1 MRRRPFVPAPRCL
14 LAILI
19 AAGACR
25 DVPFFESP
33 PPRSAH
39 ERYAAR
45 LAKAGLDSTTLGRE
59 WLAAAQRAIREPL
72 TQSLPFRETGY
83 ISAAEARALAYRID
97 LREGQQISATAEA
110 SGGGLTLFLDLF
122 RATGDSA
129 EPLALV
135 ASTDSS
141 LTRASSRL
149 VHDVRRDGTYVLRLQ
164 PALLESGAFTLDVT
178 TAPTLAFPVEGRD
191 SRAVR
196 SFFGAERDGGARDH
210 HGIDIFA
217 PRGTP
222 ALAAAAGVV
231 RSIAPNNLGGNVVWL
246 SDTEHGQTL
255 YYAHLDRHKVTAGQ
269 RVEIGDTLGFVGNT
283 GNARTTAPHL
293 HFGVYRRGEGP
304 VDPLP
309 FVRRSS
315 RTASP
320 ITADTAELG
329 RVARARS
336 TTPLRQS
343 PEAGGAALATVA
355 SGTPLTVD
363 AATGAWFRV
372 RLPDGEAGYVPSR
385 LVEQTARPL
394 RRTDVAAGTPLRD
407 RPAADAAVVTTA
419 DGGAMPVIGTFADY
433 ALVETAA
440 GRTAWVASGGL
451 K

>member
-1 MRRRPFVPAPRCL
+1 MRRRHFVPAPRCL

-222 ALAAAAGVV
+222 AL
-231 RSIAPNNLGGNVVWL
+231 
-246 SDTEHGQTL
+246 
-255 YYAHLDRHKVTAGQ
+255 
-269 RVEIGDTLGFVGNT
+269 
-283 GNARTTAPHL
+283 
-293 HFGVYRRGEGP
+293 
-304 VDPLP
+304 
-309 FVRRSS
+309 
-315 RTASP
+315 
-320 ITADTAELG
+320 
-329 RVARARS
+329 
-336 TTPLRQS
+336 
-343 PEAGGAALATVA
+343 
-355 SGTPLTVD
+355 D